1 MGAHVPQHFQGVPL
15 RDVSQHPH
23 AQTGA
28 CTAHQRG
35 LPAGLHRQ
43 GPTGPSHLYPIHPI
57 PYVLA
62 GLVDQSHPVT
72 AAPRPEPVQGGTS
85 TLAVPSAHPRR
96 KPTRAVENT
105 QRRAGVWRE
114 RRCISWKVSTAVAQV
129 GWWYHG
135 WKGLHKLAGGPPK

>member
-35 LPAGLHRQ
+35 LPAGLHWQ

-57 PYVLA
+57 PYILA

-72 AAPRPEPVQGGTS
+72 AAPRPEPGQCGTP
-85 TLAVPSAHPRR
+85 TLAVPSVLRASETETEACSRKHTASSRR
-96 KPTRAVENT
+96 LE
-105 QRRAGVWRE
+105 RE
-114 RRCISWKVSTAVAQV
+114 AARIR
-129 GWWYHG
+129 
-135 WKGLHKLAGGPPK
+135 KGHNRDGAGGLVVSWVERSA